1 MDADAERLRGA
12 KRRALFGATVAT
24 LAMATAMAVPLE
36 PTIRYA
42 VGLVGVWLF
51 VAAVVRYASARRH
64 LLMPMF
70 RRSIPIRFSGYLG
83 RFTLRVRG
91 DGRRVEVHAGT
102 EIVAEAIATDE
113 RDELVVDLETVDD
126 AELDDLGAAIGAAI
140 EMVALADEL
149 RDSQQHGVPS
159 DITGDVPW
167 HPTSG
172 GVLRTIGPRPS

>member
-12 KRRALFGATVAT
+12 KRRALFGAMVAT
-24 LAMATAMAVPLE
+24 LAMATSLVMPLE

-51 VAAVVRYASARRH
+51 VAAVARYASARRL

-70 RRSIPIRFSGYLG
+70 RRPIPIRFGGYLG
-83 RFTLRVRG
+83 RFTLRVRE
-91 DGRRVEVHAGT
+91 DGRRVEIHAGT
-102 EIVAEAIATDE
+102 EMVAEAVATDE
-113 RDELVVDLETVDD
+113 QDELVVDLETVDD

-140 EMVALADEL
+140 EMVAVADDQ
-149 RDSQQHGVPS
+149 RDARQRGVPS
-159 DITGDVPW
+159 DIPGDLQW